1 LVILDAEFYWNIRS
15 MTKNKGVY
23 SKMPIEMEL
32 QRHLDQK
39 YNLFQHVDDI
49 KYNDGYQPRSEY
61 MALK

>member
-1 LVILDAEFYWNIRS
+1 
-15 MTKNKGVY
+15 
-23 SKMPIEMEL
+23 MEL

-61 MALK
+61 MALKQKTAEIKDIHLERAYR